1 MRFNSSNVVGPEADI
16 WSSEMPR
23 SHFPTL
29 FCGPGADAREI
40 RELQRLATAV
50 YFRSGATIFAEGEPA
65 ASVFGLAQGVV
76 RLYKLLPDGRR
87 QILAFAL
94 PGDFL
99 GMPLAERHNFSADA
113 IGEVA
118 LCRFSHDELTAFIQS
133 SPNVMRRLIEFA
145 ILQLDMAQDQLLL
158 LGNGSAEEKVAIF
171 LVSWRNRL
179 ARLSVFSETVPLP
192 MRRQDIADFLG
203 LKLET
208 VSRTLAKLEQKNV
221 IRLVPKGVFLTG
233 LEQTLLVKG
242 RSFQPQI

>member
-1 MRFNSSNVVGPEADI
+1 
-16 WSSEMPR
+16 MPR
-23 SHFPTL
+23 AFFPAL
-29 FCGPGADAREI
+29 FCGETSDPIEVRNLRG
-40 RELQRLATAV
+40 LATPI
-50 YFRSGATIFAEGEPA
+50 YFRAGKTIFSEGERA
-65 ASVFGLAQGVV
+65 DSVFGVSHGVV

-87 QILAFAL
+87 QVLSFAL

-99 GMPLAERHNFSADA
+99 GMPLADRHNFSADA

-118 LCRFSHDELTAFIQS
+118 LCRFSRDELTKFIQS
-133 SPNVMRRLIEFA
+133 SPNLMRRMIEFA
-145 ILQLDMAQDQLLL
+145 TRELDMAQDQLLL

-221 IRLVPKGVFLTG
+221 IRIIPKGVFLIG
-233 LEQTLLVKG
+233 LEQTHLVTG
-242 RSFQPQI
+242 RSYQPEV

>member
-1 MRFNSSNVVGPEADI
+1 
-16 WSSEMPR
+16 MPR
-23 SHFPTL
+23 AFFPTL
-29 FCGPGADAREI
+29 FCGATADAL
-40 RELQRLATAV
+40 ELQTLQGLATQV
-50 YFRSGATIFAEGEPA
+50 YFRAGRTIFSEGEPA
-65 ASVFGLAQGVV
+65 DSVFGLSQGVV

-87 QILAFAL
+87 QVLAFAL
-94 PGDFL
+94 PGNFL
-99 GMPLAERHNFSADA
+99 GMPLADRHNFSADA

-118 LCRFSHDELTAFIQS
+118 LCRFSRRDLTKFTQS
-133 SPNVMRRLIEFA
+133 SPNIMRLMVEFA
-145 ILQLDMAQDQLLL
+145 TRELDMAQDQLLL

-208 VSRTLAKLEQKNV
+208 VSRTLTKLEQKNV

-233 LEQTLLVKG
+233 LEQMLLVTG
-242 RSFQPQI
+242 RSFQPHI

>member
-1 MRFNSSNVVGPEADI
+1 
-16 WSSEMPR
+16 
-23 SHFPTL
+23 
-29 FCGPGADAREI
+29 
-40 RELQRLATAV
+40 
-50 YFRSGATIFAEGEPA
+50 
-65 ASVFGLAQGVV
+65 
-76 RLYKLLPDGRR
+76 
-87 QILAFAL
+87 
-94 PGDFL
+94 
-99 GMPLAERHNFSADA
+99 
-113 IGEVA
+113 
-118 LCRFSHDELTAFIQS
+118 
-133 SPNVMRRLIEFA
+133 MRRLIEFA

>member
-1 MRFNSSNVVGPEADI
+1 MR
-16 WSSEMPR
+16 SSEMPR
-23 SHFPTL
+23 SHFPAL
-29 FCGPGADAREI
+29 FCGAAADAREL
-40 RELQRLATAV
+40 REFQKLASQV
-50 YFRSGATIFAEGEPA
+50 YFRSGRTIFSEHEPA
-65 ASVFGLAQGVV
+65 DAVFGLSQGVV

-87 QILAFAL
+87 QVLSFAL

-118 LCRFSHDELTAFIQS
+118 LCRFSGDELTAFIQS
-133 SPNVMRRLIEFA
+133 SPSIMRRLIEFA
-145 ILQLDMAQDQLLL
+145 ILELDMAQDQLLL

-179 ARLSVFSETVPLP
+179 ARISVFSETVPLP

-233 LEQTLLVKG
+233 LEHTLLVKG
-242 RSFQPQI
+242 RTFQPQI

>member
-1 MRFNSSNVVGPEADI
+1 
-16 WSSEMPR
+16 MPR
-23 SHFPTL
+23 ALFPTL
-29 FCGPGADAREI
+29 FCGANADAGELREF
-40 RELQRLATAV
+40 QRLATPV
-50 YFRSGATIFAEGEPA
+50 YFRSGTTIFREGEPA
-65 ASVFGLAQGVV
+65 ASAFGLSQGVV

-99 GMPLAERHNFSADA
+99 GMPLAEWHNFSADT

-118 LCRFSHDELTAFIQS
+118 LCRYSRDEITAFIQS

-145 ILQLDMAQDQLLL
+145 ILELDMAQDQLLL

-233 LEQTLLVKG
+233 LEQTVMVKG